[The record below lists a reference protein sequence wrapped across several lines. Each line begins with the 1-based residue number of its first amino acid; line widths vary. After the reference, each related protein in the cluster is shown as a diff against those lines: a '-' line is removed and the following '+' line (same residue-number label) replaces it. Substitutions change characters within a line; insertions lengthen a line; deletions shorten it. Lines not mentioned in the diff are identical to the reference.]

1 MKHTP
6 RLRALALGLTLV
18 SSSLDAAAQSRPA
31 APPDRR
37 ALLAQAQ
44 RARTQGNH
52 SLALYFA
59 EQAGRLQM
67 TSSVR
72 RFIAE
77 EQLALG
83 QLAEAVTSAEQCVRE
98 ANAEPPSENHGIV
111 LTGCQDMVRTLV
123 TRVASA
129 SVTTVLALPT
139 GIELSLSGRPLAR
152 ESLVPNEA
160 ACVWVMPG
168 RQTLRA
174 QVAGFAPS
182 EVSRELA
189 AGQVWVVRIDAPP
202 APARRACAAQ
212 ATRSQ
217 TDAPP
222 AQVDT
227 LAIPGAPAA
236 LDRQPRVWIEQLGA
250 NDAASSPIT
259 VTVDGREAPL
269 RPCGAASDAASIELS
284 AGQHQIAFSRAL
296 ATTIERTITVR
307 EGEDLSIGRVTL
319 EAIAPPPRM
328 PAVQR
333 RTVVTRGW
341 SAIGPVIAGVGV
353 ASLGAAAA
361 VWIASNGAYDSLRAR
376 CAASGCPGDQQASD
390 EAAHIRTLDASTT
403 GLLIGGA
410 IAAATGAVLT
420 FAVRPEQRTTV
431 SVVATHQ
438 GVSVLG
444 TF

>member
-6 RLRALALGLTLV
+6 RLRALALALTLA
-18 SSSLDAAAQSRPA
+18 SSALDAAAQSRPDP
-31 APPDRR
+31 PPDRR

-123 TRVASA
+123 ARVASA
-129 SVTTVLALPT
+129 SVTAVVALPQ
-139 GIELSLSGRPLAR
+139 GLELSLSGRPLAR

-160 ACVWVMPG
+160 ARVWVMPG

-174 QVAGFAPS
+174 SVAGFAPS

-189 AGQVWVVRIDAPP
+189 AGQVWVVRIDAQP
-202 APARRACAAQ
+202 APSRRTCAAE
-212 ATRSQ
+212 ATRPQ

-222 AQVDT
+222 AQLDALT
-227 LAIPGAPAA
+227 IPGASPPA
-236 LDRQPRVWIEQLGA
+236 DRQPRVWIEQLSA
-250 NDAASSPIT
+250 NDQASSPIT
-259 VTVDGREAPL
+259 VTVDGREVAV
-269 RPCGAASDAASIELS
+269 RACGAASDAVSIEIA

-307 EGEDLSIGRVTL
+307 EAEDLSIGRVRL
-319 EAIAPPPRM
+319 EAVAPTRM
-328 PAVQR
+328 PAVRQ

-341 SAIGPVIAGVGV
+341 SAVGPVIAGVGV
-353 ASLGAAAA
+353 AALGASAA

-376 CAASGCPGDQQASD
+376 CAASGCPGDPQASD
-390 EAAHIRTLDASTT
+390 EAAQIRALDASTT

-420 FAVRPEQRTTV
+420 FALRPEQRTTV